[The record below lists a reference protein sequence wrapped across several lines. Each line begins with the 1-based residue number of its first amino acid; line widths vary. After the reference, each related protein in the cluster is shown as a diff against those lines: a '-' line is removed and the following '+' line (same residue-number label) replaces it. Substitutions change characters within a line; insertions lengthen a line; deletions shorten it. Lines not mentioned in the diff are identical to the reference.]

1 MPPQTP
7 CFDLPHKYV
16 SSLTPSP
23 PSPLHPPPHHHL
35 YFQLALAIY
44 VAHYDKHFI
53 DDIISSADVI
63 VTLKQGEIVHCDDD
77 RDDSDDDDDGDGD
90 GDDGD
95 DDSDG
100 D

>member
-23 PSPLHPPPHHHL
+23 LHLCTHL
-35 YFQLALAIY
+35 HIIIPIFNWHWPQA
-44 VAHYDKHFI
+44 AHYDKHFI

-63 VTLKQGEIVHCDDD
+63 VTLKQGEIVHCADD
-77 RDDSDDDDDGDGD
+77 RDDDDDGDGDGD

-95 DDSDG
+95 DDDDG